1 MLLPPIVV
9 AAGYYLGCLAGFAA
23 RFPSSGISFFWP
35 PTALLTAALL
45 LTARHMWPTL
55 LAAAFVAHAI
65 AHAQNGVPIAAW
77 PIQFLGNATQAVLAA
92 FIVRR
97 YSTGT
102 LLFGDLR
109 TVLIFILGAC
119 VVAPAVASL
128 IPAYAYVHLGWA
140 TDFSHAWRDRTVSNA
155 VASLTLIPSM
165 VILWQYLWR
174 KPRVVPQHLGE
185 YGLLLLS
192 VFGAHVA
199 TGYIER
205 TDVLGLLVLLY
216 APAPLL
222 LWATIRFGGAGLSL
236 ALLWTTILTIS
247 SALVGNGPLA
257 GSAAADA
264 VVGIQLFLVMTA
276 VPMMVIAGLV
286 EQNRAEHL
294 ALVEVERQNSAI
306 LGAHPDL
313 MFVQTR
319 AGVYLQYYA
328 KSPADLLVSPDWFIG
343 KHMRDVLPAELA
355 DEFEAAFETV
365 TLQESTVIEYT
376 LDMKG
381 VPRRYEARIIG
392 LDGDRVLSVVRDI
405 TDRWRSE
412 SALREAQ
419 QRYALATAAGG
430 IAVWDFDV
438 RSGKVC
444 VEGALHAS
452 LGYQDDEIGSSLTD
466 WERLVVPADWDDIRA
481 RLMSYTGGS
490 GSSFEA
496 EFRMTHKDGS
506 VRWFASTGAAVER
519 VRSAPTRF
527 IGTIADITERKAS
540 ALALNEAN
548 DALIRM
554 GRIAALAELSA
565 SIDHELQQP
574 LTAIATNANACLLW
588 MDAAVPVADLRV
600 ALTDVVKEVQR
611 ANHIVARTHEMFTN
625 RPIQKSVLDLNA
637 AIRNVLEIVAGRLRE
652 CDVLIELRLHEELPA
667 ILGDTVQIQQVLLNL
682 IGNAIE
688 AMDGVTGRLRVL
700 RISSRRCRNGAVV
713 SVRDTGRG
721 LELRAARRLFEPF
734 YTTKAVGVGMGLTT
748 SRSIIKSHGGSLW
761 GVANVDAGATF
772 RFRLPIPD
780 PSTGDRVVTSQGNK
794 VLIVDDHEE
803 LRRSITRLVRA
814 WGHKVAVA
822 WDGPS
827 ALSVAETFQPDY
839 AILDISLQGMTG
851 IDLARRLLEES
862 LPRRPYLIALTAF
875 REPETRAACL
885 AAGFDAYL
893 NKSGDLAELER
904 LLAPKL

>member
-1 MLLPPIVV
+1 MGLQQSVRGIQTSTRATPWSSARVLLPPVIV
-9 AAGYYLGCLAGFAA
+9 AGGYYVGCLAGFAA

-119 VVAPAVASL
+119 VVAPAVASP

-140 TDFSHAWRDRTVSNA
+140 TDFSHAWRDRAVSNA

-165 VILWQYLWR
+165 VMLWQYLWR
-174 KPRVVPQHLGE
+174 RPRVVPQHLGE

-236 ALLWTTILTIS
+236 ALLWTTVLTIS

-276 VPMMVIAGLV
+276 VPMMLIAGLV
-286 EQNRAEHL
+286 EQNRAEHR

-313 MFVQTR
+313 MFVQSR
-319 AGVYLQYYA
+319 AGVYLHYHA

-355 DEFEAAFETV
+355 NEFEAAFETV
-365 TLQESTVIEYT
+365 TFQESTVIEYT
-376 LDMKG
+376 LDMNG
-381 VPRRYEARIIG
+381 APQRYEARIIG
-392 LDGDRVLSVVRDI
+392 LDGNRVLSVVRDI

-452 LGYQDDEIGSSLTD
+452 LGYQDHEIGSSSD
-466 WERLVVPADWDDIRA
+466 RLGAHRCSCGLGRRSRPADVLHGR
-481 RLMSYTGGS
+481 R

-506 VRWFASTGAAVER
+506 VRWFVSKGAAAER
-519 VRSAPTRF
+519 VRNAPTRF

-540 ALALNEAN
+540 ALALKEAN

-565 SIDHELQQP
+565 SIDHELHQP
-574 LTAIATNANACLLW
+574 LTAIATNANACLRW
-588 MDAAVPVADLRV
+588 MDGEVPAADLRA

-637 AIRNVLEIVAGRLRE
+637 AIRNVLEIAGGRLRE
-652 CDVLIELRLHEELPA
+652 CDVLLELRLHEELPA

-682 IGNAIE
+682 VANAVE
-688 AMDGVTGRLRVL
+688 AMDGVTDRPRVL
-700 RISSRRCRNGAVV
+700 RISSRRYRNGAVV
-713 SVRDTGRG
+713 SVRDSGRG
-721 LELRAARRLFEPF
+721 FELQTVRRVFDPF
-734 YTTKAVGVGMGLTT
+734 YTTKVAGVGMGLTA

-772 RFRLPIPD
+772 RFRIPLPD
-780 PSTGDRVVTSQGNK
+780 PGNGDQ
-794 VLIVDDHEE
+794 
-803 LRRSITRLVRA
+803 
-814 WGHKVAVA
+814 W
-822 WDGPS
+822 
-827 ALSVAETFQPDY
+827 
-839 AILDISLQGMTG
+839 
-851 IDLARRLLEES
+851 
-862 LPRRPYLIALTAF
+862 
-875 REPETRAACL
+875 
-885 AAGFDAYL
+885 
-893 NKSGDLAELER
+893 
-904 LLAPKL
+904 